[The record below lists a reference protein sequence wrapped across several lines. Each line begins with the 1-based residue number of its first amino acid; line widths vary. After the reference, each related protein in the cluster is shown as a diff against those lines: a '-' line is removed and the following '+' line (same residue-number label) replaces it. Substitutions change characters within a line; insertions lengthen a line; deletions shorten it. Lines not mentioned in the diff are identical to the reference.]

1 MRTVRERANQNFEVG
16 TALAC
21 SRKHH
26 PIACESEQLKQE
38 REFIMRKTDLERF
51 VNDLGKK
58 GSPLENAKRRVGG
71 LASIVAIGKSLNYNI
86 TLDEVKS
93 YIRSNSRQ
101 KSSTKKLGA
110 IAGRKRRSSV
120 PALTSFVQTTALANS
135 ADVSMSPAQ
144 LGGRTGFAAVVLIV
158 VIVVVVAT

>member
-1 MRTVRERANQNFEVG
+1 
-16 TALAC
+16 
-21 SRKHH
+21 
-26 PIACESEQLKQE
+26 
-38 REFIMRKTDLERF
+38 MRKTDLERF
-51 VNDLGKK
+51 INDLGKK
-58 GSPLENAKRRVGG
+58 GSPLENLKRRAGG

-110 IAGRKRRSSV
+110 ISGRKRGSSV

-135 ADVSMSPAQ
+135 AMDVSMSPAQ
-144 LGGRTGFAAVVLIV
+144 VGGRTSVVAVVLIV